1 MARKQ
6 YDRYVRYYTAGSA
19 AAKLEPE
26 ARRASLPKYV
36 NPEKRKP
43 IPFDPIAFAGSVVAV
58 MLAVLML
65 VGFIQ
70 VAITNAQVQELEVR
84 LTAVQQEE
92 QMLQERY
99 YGSFDLEEIRVA
111 AESMGMIPAEE
122 AAHVQI
128 QVPAQDAPIQQ
139 LGWWDTMLAS
149 LRQIFA

>member
-1 MARKQ
+1 MARNRT
-6 YDRYVRYYTAGSA
+6 DRYVRFYTYGSTA
-19 AAKLEPE
+19 VKVEDP
-26 ARRASLPKYV
+26 RRTASLPKYQK
-36 NPEKRKP
+36 PQKRKP

-99 YGSFDLEEIRVA
+99 YGSFDLDEIRVA